1 MAFILNLFTE
11 SNNEGLKTMPNR
23 KRTIQRISC
32 QKGSALPIAMMV
44 MVLLTFV
51 GLFSLQSTGL
61 ELMISGNE
69 RLYQKAFMRA
79 DGGTETGVEVLEENL
94 YLRGFPSTQVDDVFI
109 VTQNLYLNT
118 GLSSKPGPGNR
129 DAFYTPPNSPPGSPD
144 QTNIRMGGNTSLSS
158 GGAIQMIAG
167 YEGKGK
173 GAAAGGVWITYDVR
187 AQHQGF
193 NSSEAVVNIRWRHVL

>member
-1 MAFILNLFTE
+1 
-11 SNNEGLKTMPNR
+11 MPNR
-23 KRTIQRISC
+23 ERTIEWISC

-69 RLYQKAFMRA
+69 RLYQKAFMGA

-94 YLRGFPSTQVDDVFI
+94 FLRGFPSTQVDDVSI
-109 VTQNLYLNT
+109 VTSNLYLNT
-118 GLSSKPGPGNR
+118 GLDLPANCPGGSCKPGPGNR
-129 DAFYTPPNSPPGSPD
+129 DAFYSPPTGNE
-144 QTNIRMGGNTSLSS
+144 QTNMRMGGNTSLST